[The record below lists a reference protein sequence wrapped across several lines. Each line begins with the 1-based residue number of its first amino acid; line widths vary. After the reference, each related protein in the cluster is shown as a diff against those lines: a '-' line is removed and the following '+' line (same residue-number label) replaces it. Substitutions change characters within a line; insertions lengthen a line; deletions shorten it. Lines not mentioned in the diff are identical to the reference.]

1 MTNEWRLNTHKER
14 LLNDATI
21 NFKFIENDA
30 EKIHRYKSKENPDYK
45 GITSLLK
52 EMGIS
57 PSYENVDKETLEKA
71 KKYGKFVHSEIEN
84 YVKQDEIGISE
95 ELENF
100 KNYAKKNGLI
110 FIASE
115 YRVHNDKYAGSI
127 DLIYSVNGELVI
139 SDIKTTS
146 QIHTDSVS
154 WQLSLYRYLLGEE
167 INKGTCIHIKR
178 DLFEVKEI
186 PLKSNE
192 ECEALLKAYEN
203 GEKYSVE
210 IVEQTAIAKL
220 FDLQEYMKELDKQ
233 QKQAKK
239 ELEAIKDELLV
250 NMQERNL
257 VSVEL
262 SADDKKLKITRVMP
276 KDKESIDYE
285 KLLKDNPSINIDNYK
300 VYTPVKE
307 YIKIS

>member
-1 MTNEWRLNTHKER
+1 MTNEWRLQTHKER
-14 LLNDATI
+14 LLNDAKI
-21 NFKFIENDA
+21 NFKFNEDKHI
-30 EKIHRYKSKENPDYK
+30 YSSKENKNYTS
-45 GITSLLK
+45 ITRLLR
-52 EMGIS
+52 ETGIS
-57 PSYENVDKETLEKA
+57 PSYDGVDEETL
-71 KKYGKFVHSEIEN
+71 KKSAEYGTFVHSEIEAF
-84 YVKQDEIGISE
+84 VKQDEIGISQ

-100 KNYAKKNGLI
+100 KNYAKKNGLS

-146 QIHTDSVS
+146 TLHIDAVS

-167 INKGTCIHIKR
+167 INKGTVIHIKR
-178 DLFEVKEI
+178 DIFEVKEI

-192 ECEALLKAYEN
+192 ECENLLKAYEK

-210 IVEQTAIAKL
+210 IVEQTAIARL

-239 ELEAIKDELLV
+239 ERSENASGQALLL
-250 NMQERNL
+250 RG
-257 VSVEL
+257 S
-262 SADDKKLKITRVMP
+262 
-276 KDKESIDYE
+276 KEE
-285 KLLKDNPSINIDNYK
+285 
-300 VYTPVKE
+300 
-307 YIKIS
+307 